1 MLGHIWN
8 FVTGGMASWYRMKM
22 FVEHASVIT
31 SDSMH
36 VLAGML
42 IFLLSA
48 VILRRSILSWLPWL
62 IVLALA
68 VANEIVDLWVEQW
81 PDLAMQYGESAKD
94 LLLTMT
100 LPTVLLL
107 AARFRPQ
114 LFRR

>member
-36 VLAGML
+36 VLAGVL

>member
-1 MLGHIWN
+1 MLQQLWN
-8 FVTGGMASWYRMKM
+8 FVTGGMTFWYRVKM
-22 FVEHASVIT
+22 FIEHASIIT

-36 VLAGML
+36 VLAGVL
-42 IFLLSA
+42 ILLLSA
-48 VILRRSILSWLPWL
+48 LILHRSILSWLPWL

-68 VANEIVDLWVEQW
+68 VANEAVDLWVEQW

-100 LPTVLLL
+100 LPTILLL